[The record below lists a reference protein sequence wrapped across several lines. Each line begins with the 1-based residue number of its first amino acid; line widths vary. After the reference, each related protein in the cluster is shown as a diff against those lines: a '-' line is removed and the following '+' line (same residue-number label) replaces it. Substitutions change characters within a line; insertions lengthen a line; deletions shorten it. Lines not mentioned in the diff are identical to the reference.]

1 MAPADRT
8 FVVCS
13 ALILSSVYI
22 LVPIVATAV
31 ITDVRFINWAL
42 DWVLRSLALFASAL
56 TLCSCVQYR
65 PVVFPPQETT
75 ISPQTMKLM
84 QQLGEQEARKN
95 AAERQAAAD
104 RIAARKHE

>member
-1 MAPADRT
+1 M
-8 FVVCS
+8 
-13 ALILSSVYI
+13 
-22 LVPIVATAV
+22 
-31 ITDVRFINWAL
+31 
-42 DWVLRSLALFASAL
+42 
-56 TLCSCVQYR
+56 QYR

-84 QQLGEQEARKN
+84 QQLGEQEARKT